1 MAFKRYRFKEDDELR
16 TYTLT
21 MSPRNGEI
29 ITPKGGIVDCENDV
43 RLYCYG
49 NGPYREPCDEYQF
62 IFDYKGIALNVN
74 IAEKIKGDD
83 IYYKLLEIDKK
94 EEVLITEEMK
104 EALRDAI
111 RFYGTVKYGEDVDI
125 YVEISSTQKMNISE
139 EEYPVIPKEQLRNGL
154 TASRIVKTES
164 GELMWEVTQKTSDG
178 TKTYRFPERRKKIV
192 NGQTLWYKFNPVM
205 GTYSLNLRNTE
216 PSLEEEPIGLYGQE
230 WMRNMEANY
239 SHLVTQLKYEHR
251 YLTVA
256 RTVDREAENYRELL
270 DSQYETEFPRP
281 RTFEETLKWEK
292 ARMFH
297 SENTVMRE
305 IVLKPRTE

>member
-1 MAFKRYRFKEDDELR
+1 
-16 TYTLT
+16 
-21 MSPRNGEI
+21 
-29 ITPKGGIVDCENDV
+29 
-43 RLYCYG
+43 
-49 NGPYREPCDEYQF
+49 
-62 IFDYKGIALNVN
+62 
-74 IAEKIKGDD
+74 
-83 IYYKLLEIDKK
+83 
-94 EEVLITEEMK
+94 
-104 EALRDAI
+104 
-111 RFYGTVKYGEDVDI
+111 
-125 YVEISSTQKMNISE
+125 
-139 EEYPVIPKEQLRNGL
+139 
-154 TASRIVKTES
+154 
-164 GELMWEVTQKTSDG
+164 MWEVTQKTSDG